1 MSKILLNAGRLNF
14 NLYVCGM
21 YLTQCE
27 TIFSKIQMFS
37 YPFKMYQIHWVIYIQ
52 HLMM

>member
-1 MSKILLNAGRLNF
+1 MSKILGFLNAARINF

-27 TIFSKIQMFS
+27 TIFSKIQMVS
-37 YPFKMYQIHWVIYIQ
+37 SPFKMYKIY
-52 HLMM
+52 